1 MEKEVIQAVHEL
13 LDKYLE
19 TSKHR
24 KTPERYAVLD
34 AVFAMKGRFSIE
46 SLSEQLLKKNFR
58 VSRATLYNTLKLF
71 LKLRLVVRH
80 HLPEGIKYEASYIDS
95 GHIHLVCNVCG
106 KVTEIIS
113 PEIKQAIDETKYGR
127 FHKDSF
133 MLYVNGVCSKCQ
145 SKLARLKSRKSEKS
159 TKQ

>member
-1 MEKEVIQAVHEL
+1 MEKEVINAVHAI

-19 TSKHR
+19 TNNHR

-34 AVFAMKGRFSIE
+34 SVFGLNGRFSIE
-46 SLSEQLLKKNFR
+46 RLSEELERKNFR

-80 HLPEGIKYEASYIDS
+80 HLPEGIKYEASYTNS
-95 GHIHLVCNVCG
+95 GHIHQVCNVCG
-106 KVTEIIS
+106 KVTEIDS
-113 PEIKQAIDETKYGR
+113 PEITQAINDTKYGR

-133 MLYVNGVCSKCQ
+133 MLYVYGVCSKCQ
-145 SKLARLKSRKSEKS
+145 SKLSRHRS
-159 TKQ
+159 TKSDKSKKQ

>member
-71 LKLRLVVRH
+71 L
-80 HLPEGIKYEASYIDS
+80 
-95 GHIHLVCNVCG
+95 N
-106 KVTEIIS
+106 
-113 PEIKQAIDETKYGR
+113 
-127 FHKDSF
+127 
-133 MLYVNGVCSKCQ
+133 
-145 SKLARLKSRKSEKS
+145 
-159 TKQ
+159 